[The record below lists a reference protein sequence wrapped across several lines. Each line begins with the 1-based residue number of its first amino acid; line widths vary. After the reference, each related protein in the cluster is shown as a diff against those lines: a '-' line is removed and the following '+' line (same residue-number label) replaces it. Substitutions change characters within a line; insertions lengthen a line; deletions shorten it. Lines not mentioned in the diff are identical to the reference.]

1 MLRCLACAAGGGCDG
16 RAGGTPQPQGE
27 GSGDR
32 PPLDPAQP
40 NGAAAARVYM
50 IIKNASGKSDRLLS
64 ASTQRADKVEL
75 HSAGKGAAAFV
86 VRNGKELALYGDGPS
101 LVLTGLKKPL
111 HAYDDFKMTLVF
123 EKAGPVAIDVMVEEE

>member
-1 MLRCLACAAGGGCDG
+1 MLRCLLALLVAAAMAAPAAPHSHKAKGLEIVHPW
-16 RAGGTPQPQGE
+16 T
-27 GSGDR
+27 
-32 PPLDPAQP
+32 PAQP
-40 NGAAAARVYM
+40 NGAAAARVFM

-123 EKAGPVAIDVMVEEE
+123 EKAGPVAIDVMVEE